1 MVCKIPPYREDLEND
16 YDIAEE
22 IIRLYGY
29 DAYDNVNYELFKNS
43 SVTEGH
49 HHPRLLMERSFRNAL
64 VEHGFFENI
73 SYTLVPSD
81 MADKLLLNDIRKNLI
96 RIANPISDDI
106 SCMRTSMAHSM
117 LSNIAYNISVGN
129 RDIKI
134 FECGRVYLT
143 NTLPLTELPTEKNM
157 IAIATLENKFDFY
170 CMKGIIE
177 LLLDK
182 TSLQY
187 TIERSTQPFLHP
199 GISADIIAEGKV
211 IGSFG
216 QIHPIVAKNYDLHD
230 NVFYAEIDDDYL
242 ASLPAKKIEAKEIS
256 KYPIV
261 ERDLAVVVDENV
273 TAKEMLETIKSSC
286 GKLFYKVNIFDIYR
300 NKNLG
305 ENKKS
310 IAFNVKLS
318 DMNKTLTDEEVNK
331 VIQKILKSFEYKYGA
346 VLR

>member
-1 MVCKIPPYREDLEND
+1 
-16 YDIAEE
+16 
-22 IIRLYGY
+22 
-29 DAYDNVNYELFKNS
+29 
-43 SVTEGH
+43 
-49 HHPRLLMERSFRNAL
+49 
-64 VEHGFFENI
+64 
-73 SYTLVPSD
+73 
-81 MADKLLLNDIRKNLI
+81 
-96 RIANPISDDI
+96 
-106 SCMRTSMAHSM
+106 
-117 LSNIAYNISVGN
+117 
-129 RDIKI
+129 
-134 FECGRVYLT
+134 
-143 NTLPLTELPTEKNM
+143 M

-216 QIHPIVAKNYDLHD
+216 QIHPIVAKNYDLPD

-318 DMNKTLTDEEVNK
+318 DMNKTLT
-331 VIQKILKSFEYKYGA
+331 F
-346 VLR
+346 